1 MRSNPAFSRGCHSE
15 PPQGVR
21 NLAFTTRFLGYSLR
35 ERPRNDTPGKRRTS
49 NARVGVILTI
59 IIAWPLL
66 TGFSLPGAFER
77 LCSAGYRL
85 FTKGDF
91 GGSERHFE
99 QAVKERPDD
108 PTANFD
114 YGAALYRSQKYQEA
128 LDAFGKAAKST
139 DPAMQQAA
147 EYNMGN
153 AAYRAQQLDQAIEHY
168 KRSLCLNSADPESKF
183 NLEMAQRQQQQQQKQ
198 PDKDKK
204 QDKPDQ
210 KSQPQ
215 KQPQQSEE
223 DKQNQLSKQE
233 AERLLKSTG
242 GDDEKLQRE
251 LRRAP
256 TTEPATRGKDW

>member
-1 MRSNPAFSRGCHSE
+1 MRSNRST
-15 PPQGVR
+15 
-21 NLAFTTRFLGYSLR
+21 LL
-35 ERPRNDTPGKRRTS
+35 
-49 NARVGVILTI
+49 ILTI
-59 IIAWPLL
+59 CIAWPLL

-114 YGAALYRSQKYQEA
+114 YGTALYRSQKYQEA

-147 EYNMGN
+147 EYNLGN
-153 AAYRAQQLDQAIEHY
+153 TAYRMQQLDQAIEHY
-168 KRSLCLNSADPESKF
+168 KRSLCLNSADPEAKF
-183 NLEMAQRQQQQQQKQ
+183 NLEMAQRQQQQQQQKQ
-198 PDKDKK
+198 QDRDKK

-210 KSQPQ
+210 KNQPQ
-215 KQPQQSEE
+215 KQPEQSEE
-223 DKQNQLSKQE
+223 DKKNQLSKQD

-256 TTEPATRGKDW
+256 TTESATRGKDW